1 MIRPDTVKIEESGSS
16 IPASKAES
24 LESLR
29 ISREYALEGLVAFG
43 LKGSIW
49 AVRRVSIFCR
59 RARRMSRGE
68 GVGLPTVLLLPV
80 FEFSGALRREVVVLA
95 AVFVFVDVVVLL
107 VVVRFRGLKNPPRKA
122 NPKAGEVVRAIAD
135 GNRINVVSVIARSV
149 LKRMAVTQRIKPLTL
164 VMVFTVPDEVCGEI
178 LAN

>member
-1 MIRPDTVKIEESGSS
+1 
-16 IPASKAES
+16 
-24 LESLR
+24 
-29 ISREYALEGLVAFG
+29 
-43 LKGSIW
+43 
-49 AVRRVSIFCR
+49 
-59 RARRMSRGE
+59 MSRGE

-164 VMVFTVPDEVCGEI
+164 VMVFTVPDEVCGKI